1 MEMEKIPQVGY
12 KIEGLDISGFDRSSL
27 IKNIGLPLKLVKSI
41 FQVRSIFKAFK
52 PDAAIGVGGYSS
64 FPVLRYAQARNIPTF
79 IHESHSFAGKSNML
93 LGKKARKIFTG
104 TDGMEKFF
112 PVQKNEVTGNSV
124 RKSIAASSVSRE
136 EGLKHFFLA
145 PDKKTVLIV
154 GGSLGARSINLAI
167 DAGLDKLLD
176 AGLQLIWQTGKL
188 YVDQAAA
195 RTSGKSGVWTS

>member
-1 MEMEKIPQVGY
+1 IPQAGY
-12 KIEGLDISGFDRSSL
+12 RIEGLDIAGFDRSSL

-79 IHESHSFAGKSNML
+79 IHESNSFAGKSNML

-104 TDGMEKFF
+104 TDGMGKFF
-112 PVQKNEVTGNSV
+112 PAQKIEVTGNPV

-136 EGLKHFFLA
+136 EGLKHFSLA
-145 PDKKTVLIV
+145 TSKKTVLMLCGSV
-154 GGSLGARSINLAI
+154 GAMSINSSH
-167 DAGLDKLLD
+167 DEG
-176 AGLQLIWQTGKL
+176 
-188 YVDQAAA
+188 
-195 RTSGKSGVWTS
+195 